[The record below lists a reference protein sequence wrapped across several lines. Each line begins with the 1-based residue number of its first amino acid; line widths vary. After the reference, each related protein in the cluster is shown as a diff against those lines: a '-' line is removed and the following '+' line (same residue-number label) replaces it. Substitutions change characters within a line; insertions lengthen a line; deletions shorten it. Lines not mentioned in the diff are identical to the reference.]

1 MNIDHFTTRQF
12 AAEIFHYWEEDINIL
27 YCLLYID
34 AACNVGNVDMLIS

>member
-1 MNIDHFTTRQF
+1 MNIDHFITNR
-12 AAEIFHYWEEDINIL
+12 IFWKEDINIL